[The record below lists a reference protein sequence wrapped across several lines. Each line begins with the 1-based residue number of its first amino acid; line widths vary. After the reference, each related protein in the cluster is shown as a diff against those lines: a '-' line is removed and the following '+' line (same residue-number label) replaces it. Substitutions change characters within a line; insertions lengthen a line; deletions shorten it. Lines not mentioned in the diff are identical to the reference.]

1 MKLAPAIPN
10 PDFNG
15 SYKARKEYFRLSK
28 NQNKSSGPQFS
39 GPPAPGILRSSV
51 KKSLFSDDQFVTF
64 VTFMDN

>member
-39 GPPAPGILRSSV
+39 GLPGILSSSV